1 MAYRGGVNESPAP
14 EPISPRD
21 LRVSDGE
28 RTHVVDVL
36 QKAIGQGLLSLDEFT
51 ERTDAA
57 LAAKTRGELNAVL
70 VDLPGV
76 RHQDPDSPIREKPV
90 ELRANMSTIKRDGAW
105 TVPRELIIRNRL
117 GSTELDFSEAHIAYD
132 EVRILL
138 NVSGGSVKLLLPER
152 ASAVTDQVQ
161 VTAGSIKDKVG
172 AGGGRPRFVLSGTL
186 TAGSLQLRRASYVR
200 IGSLLFRSPWKISRA
215 ADQD

>member
-1 MAYRGGVNESPAP
+1 MTQPPAP
-14 EPISPRD
+14 QPIDPRE
-21 LRVSDGE
+21 LRVSDAE
-28 RTHVVDVL
+28 RAHVVDVL
-36 QKAIGQGLLSLDEFT
+36 QKAIGHGLLSLDEFT

-57 LAAKTRGELNAVL
+57 LAAKTRAELNAVL

-76 RHQDPDSPIREKPV
+76 THQDPNSPVREKPV
-90 ELRANMSTIKRDGAW
+90 ELTTNMSTLKRDGRW

-117 GSTELDFSEAHIAYD
+117 GSTELDFSEAQIPYD
-132 EVRILL
+132 EVRIAL

-152 ASAVTDQVQ
+152 SSAVTDQVR

-172 AGGGRPRFVLSGTL
+172 GGTGRPRFVVTGTI

-200 IGSLLFRSPWKISRA
+200 IGSLMFRSPWKISRA
-215 ADQD
+215 SD